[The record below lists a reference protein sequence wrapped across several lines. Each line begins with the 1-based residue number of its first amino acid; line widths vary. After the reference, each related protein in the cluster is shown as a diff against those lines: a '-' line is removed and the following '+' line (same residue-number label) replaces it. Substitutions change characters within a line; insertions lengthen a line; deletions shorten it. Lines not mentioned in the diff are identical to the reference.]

1 MSGSDAT
8 ESALKI
14 SRQYYFDQDSE
25 TQRKYII
32 SREHSYHGNTLGALS
47 ISEFPSRQ
55 APYKGILMSNV
66 EYVSS
71 CYPYR
76 QQLDGESDEDFVAKK
91 ADEFEKKILEIG
103 REKVMVFIAEPV
115 SGAALGCVKAV
126 PGYLKASKMVCD
138 KYNIIFIADEVMCG
152 MGRTGFY
159 HA

>member
-1 MSGSDAT
+1 MEAG
-8 ESALKI
+8 LKLA
-14 SRQYYFDQDSE
+14 RQYYFDQDHE
-25 TQRKYII
+25 TTRKFII
-32 SREHSYHGNTLGALS
+32 SRDHSYHGNTLGALS

-55 APYKGILMSNV
+55 APYKGILLSNV
-66 EYVSS
+66 VYVSS

-126 PGYLKASKMVCD
+126 PGYFKAMKNICE
-138 KYNIIFIADEVMCG
+138 KYN
-152 MGRTGFY
+152 
-159 HA
+159 